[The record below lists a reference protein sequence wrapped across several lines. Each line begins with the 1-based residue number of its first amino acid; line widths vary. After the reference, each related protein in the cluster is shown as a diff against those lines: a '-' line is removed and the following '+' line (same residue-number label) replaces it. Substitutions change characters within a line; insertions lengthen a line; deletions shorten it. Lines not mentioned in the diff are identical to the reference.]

1 VDDMKILKEEFY
13 GRNTLIVAKE
23 LLGKYLIN
31 EINGVYVGG
40 KIVETEAYLGVTDKG
55 AHVYGGK
62 KTNRVMPLY
71 GQEGT
76 AYIYQIYGMYYCL
89 NAITEREGEPQGV
102 LIRAIEPLIGLNF
115 MAQRRT
121 KKDYNELTKKER
133 LNLTSG
139 PSKLCLALDIDKR
152 LNNIL
157 LWNKGLFIVDKDK
170 EIEMLFENEEEET
183 GEIVKSK
190 RIGIDY
196 AEEARDFLYRFY
208 YKDSRFVSKKDKII
222 K

>member
-1 VDDMKILKEEFY
+1 MKTLKEEFY
-13 GRNTLIVAKE
+13 GRGTLLVAEE
-23 LLGKYLIN
+23 LLGKYLIH
-31 EINGVYVGG
+31 EIDGKYIGG
-40 KIVETEAYLGVTDKG
+40 KIVETEGYLGVMDKG

-62 KTNRVMPLY
+62 RTERVMPLY

-76 AYIYQIYGMYYCL
+76 AYIYQIYGLYYCL
-89 NAITEREGEPQGV
+89 NAITEKEGEPQGV
-102 LIRAIEPLIGLNF
+102 LIRAIEPLFGLDF
-115 MAQRRT
+115 MARRRA
-121 KKDYNELTKKER
+121 KKDYSELSKKEK

-157 LWNKGLFIVDKDK
+157 LWDKGLFIVDKDEELK
-170 EIEMLFENEEEET
+170 KLFEKEEDET
-183 GEIVKSK
+183 GDIVKSK

-208 YKDSRFVSKKDKII
+208 YRDNSFVSKKDKII